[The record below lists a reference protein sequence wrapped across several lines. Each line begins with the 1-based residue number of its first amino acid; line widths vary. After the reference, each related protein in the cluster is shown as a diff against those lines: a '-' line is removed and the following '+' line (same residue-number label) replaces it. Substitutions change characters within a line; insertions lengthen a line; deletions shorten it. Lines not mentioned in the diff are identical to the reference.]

1 MLIKIALNGARP
13 KGQNRFIP
21 QSLSEIEKEVKL
33 LYENGN
39 KVFHIHCYDERGN
52 ESLNQMT

>member
-13 KGQNRFIP
+13 KEKNKFIP
-21 QSLSEIEKEVKL
+21 KSLFEIEKEVKL

-39 KVFHIHCYDERGN
+39 KVFTSIVMMKTE
-52 ESLNQMT
+52 MKA